1 MPGFVIHIAVAQEYL
16 KKHNKSFSVEFIL
29 GSIEPDFTDNKSET
43 HYGKSS
49 SSTNLKKYLS
59 KNKICT
65 DFERGYFLHLITD
78 YLFYNHYLDKFEK
91 PQIYYDYDFTNKAIV
106 EKYNLFLPDK
116 TKNKIH
122 FENGT
127 PKILTL
133 QLAYKIIDEIS
144 DLDIENI
151 EKEVLSN
158 SPKWNY
164 YNNSNTLTT
173 KYGYTYEQYLAEIAG
188 QV

>member
-16 KKHNKSFSVEFIL
+16 KKHNKSFSEDFIL

-78 YLFYNHYLDKFEK
+78 YLFYNHYLDRLEK
-91 PQIYYDYDFTNKAIV
+91 PQIYDDYDFTNKSIIQ
-106 EKYNLFLPDK
+106 KYNVEIPDK
-116 TKNKIH
+116 IKDRIFFKEGI
-122 FENGT
+122 

-133 QLAYKIIDEIS
+133 ELAYKIIDEIS
-144 DLDIENI
+144 YMDLEVIK
-151 EKEVLSN
+151 KEVLN
-158 SPKWNY
+158 NDKKWN
-164 YNNSNTLTT
+164 
-173 KYGYTYEQYLAEIAG
+173 TYKNIVRKKGE
-188 QV
+188 

>member
-16 KKHNKSFSVEFIL
+16 KKHKKSFSEDFIL

-49 SSTNLKKYLS
+49 SSTNLKNYLS

-91 PQIYYDYDFTNKAIV
+91 PHHIDQRKLEF
-106 EKYNLFLPDK
+106 
-116 TKNKIH
+116 
-122 FENGT
+122 
-127 PKILTL
+127 
-133 QLAYKIIDEIS
+133 QLK
-144 DLDIENI
+144 
-151 EKEVLSN
+151 
-158 SPKWNY
+158 
-164 YNNSNTLTT
+164 
-173 KYGYTYEQYLAEIAG
+173 
-188 QV
+188 